1 MVVEDDKQYK
11 RITIKTNCGGI
22 FVRDEVSGKEI
33 KTKNQYYVKAGQLA
47 VSKIDARNGAFGIV
61 PTEADGAIIT
71 GNFWVYDVNP
81 EIANIYCYLLTC
93 LYKLGRIVV
102 TVVAIVCI
110 YRKIDF

>member
-47 VSKIDARNGAFGIV
+47 VSKIDARNGADKQIR
-61 PTEADGAIIT
+61 TADLILT
-71 GNFWVYDVNP
+71 KNVL
-81 EIANIYCYLLTC
+81 CLLS
-93 LYKLGRIVV
+93 YISKLTI
-102 TVVAIVCI
+102 
-110 YRKIDF
+110 